1 MVFMLQQL
9 SEECWVERKLAAKQ
23 KGEEAS
29 SKLLFPMML
38 MLLAVFAVVLVPAMM
53 QMFAI

>member
-1 MVFMLQQL
+1 MLKNL
-9 SEECWVERKLAAKQ
+9 SNECWETRKNLAKQ

-38 MLLAVFAVVLVPAMM
+38 MLMAVFIVIMVPAYF
-53 QMFAI
+53 QLTGVN